1 MQKVCQL
8 NLRLLVLILLIINL
22 SINRV
27 SLRGWRI
34 LLASRPHLVALYCQ
48 VYSRGTISMDVNR
61 IDLEEARGLLESEQG
76 YICLDVRMA
85 EEFAAGHVPAAVN
98 IPVVEKNPMG
108 PGLVPNPD
116 FSSQVE
122 QQFDKDR
129 KIITLCLR
137 GVRSMHA
144 ATMMMALGYT

>member
-1 MQKVCQL
+1 MQEVYQL

-48 VYSRGTISMDVNR
+48 VYSRGTISMNVNR

-137 GVRSMHA
+137 GLDSCMQPR
-144 ATMMMALGYT
+144 

>member
-1 MQKVCQL
+1 
-8 NLRLLVLILLIINL
+8 
-22 SINRV
+22 
-27 SLRGWRI
+27 
-34 LLASRPHLVALYCQ
+34 
-48 VYSRGTISMDVNR
+48 MDVNR

-144 ATMMMALGYT
+144 ATMMMALGYTEVVDMQGGYDAEMDAGGNVVVEGWARRNFPTTKD

>member
-1 MQKVCQL
+1 
-8 NLRLLVLILLIINL
+8 
-22 SINRV
+22 
-27 SLRGWRI
+27 
-34 LLASRPHLVALYCQ
+34 
-48 VYSRGTISMDVNR
+48 MDVNR
-61 IDLEEARGLLESEQG
+61 IDPAEARAPLESEQG
-76 YICLDVRMA
+76 YICLDVRTA

-144 ATMMMALGYT
+144 ATMMMALGYTEVVDMQGGYDAEMDAGGNVVVEGWARRNFPTTKD

>member
-1 MQKVCQL
+1 MQEVYQL

-48 VYSRGTISMDVNR
+48 VYSRGTISMNVNR

-85 EEFAAGHVPAAVN
+85 E
-98 IPVVEKNPMG
+98 
-108 PGLVPNPD
+108 
-116 FSSQVE
+116 
-122 QQFDKDR
+122 
-129 KIITLCLR
+129 
-137 GVRSMHA
+137 
-144 ATMMMALGYT
+144 

>member
-1 MQKVCQL
+1 
-8 NLRLLVLILLIINL
+8 
-22 SINRV
+22 
-27 SLRGWRI
+27 
-34 LLASRPHLVALYCQ
+34 
-48 VYSRGTISMDVNR
+48 MDVNR
-61 IDLEEARGLLESEQG
+61 IDPAEARGLLESEPG
-76 YICLDVRMA
+76 YICLDVRTA

-108 PGLVPNPD
+108 LGLVPNPD

-144 ATMMMALGYT
+144 ATMMMALGYTEVVDMQGGYDAEMDAEGNMVVEGWARRNFPTTKD

>member
-1 MQKVCQL
+1 
-8 NLRLLVLILLIINL
+8 
-22 SINRV
+22 
-27 SLRGWRI
+27 
-34 LLASRPHLVALYCQ
+34 
-48 VYSRGTISMDVNR
+48 MDVNR

-129 KIITLCLR
+129 KIITFCLR

-144 ATMMMALGYT
+144 ATMMMALGYTEVVDMQGGYDAEMDAGGNIVVEGWARRNFPTTKD

>member
-1 MQKVCQL
+1 
-8 NLRLLVLILLIINL
+8 
-22 SINRV
+22 
-27 SLRGWRI
+27 
-34 LLASRPHLVALYCQ
+34 
-48 VYSRGTISMDVNR
+48 MDVNR

-144 ATMMMALGYT
+144 ATMMMALGYTEVVDMQGGYDAEMDAGGNIVVEGWARRNFPITKD

>member
-1 MQKVCQL
+1 MGLK
-8 NLRLLVLILLIINL
+8 
-22 SINRV
+22 
-27 SLRGWRI
+27 RI
-34 LLASRPHLVALYCQ
+34 EPEQ
-48 VYSRGTISMDVNR
+48 
-61 IDLEEARGLLESEQG
+61 ARGLLESEQG
-76 YICLDVRMA
+76 YICLDVRTE
-85 EEFAAGHVPAAVN
+85 EEFAAGHVPAAAN

-144 ATMMMALGYT
+144 ATMMMGLGYTEIVDMQGGYDAELDAQGNIVVEGWARRNFPTTTD

>member
-1 MQKVCQL
+1 
-8 NLRLLVLILLIINL
+8 
-22 SINRV
+22 
-27 SLRGWRI
+27 
-34 LLASRPHLVALYCQ
+34 
-48 VYSRGTISMDVNR
+48 MDVNR
-61 IDLEEARGLLESEQG
+61 IDPAEARALLESEPG
-76 YICLDVRMA
+76 YICLDVRTA
-85 EEFAAGHVPAAVN
+85 EEFAAGHIPAAVN

-144 ATMMMALGYT
+144 ATMMMALGYTEVVDMQGGYDAEMDAGGNVVVEGWARRNFPTTKD

>member
-1 MQKVCQL
+1 
-8 NLRLLVLILLIINL
+8 
-22 SINRV
+22 
-27 SLRGWRI
+27 
-34 LLASRPHLVALYCQ
+34 
-48 VYSRGTISMDVNR
+48 MDVNR
-61 IDLEEARGLLESEQG
+61 IDPTEARALLESEQG
-76 YICLDVRMA
+76 YICLDVRTA

-144 ATMMMALGYT
+144 ATMMMALGYTEVVDMQGGYDAEMDAGGNIVVEGWARRNFPTTKD

>member
-1 MQKVCQL
+1 M
-8 NLRLLVLILLIINL
+8 N
-22 SINRV
+22 
-27 SLRGWRI
+27 
-34 LLASRPHLVALYCQ
+34 
-48 VYSRGTISMDVNR
+48 VNR

-137 GVRSMHA
+137 GLDSCMQPR
-144 ATMMMALGYT
+144 